1 MGIKLVKTMLRRSL
15 KLKLKVKKGKAELK
29 KASKSGLKT
38 SIAQIKHQKRLK
50 VWLKRLLEAFE

>member
-1 MGIKLVKTMLRRSL
+1 MLRRSL
-15 KLKLKVKKGKAELK
+15 KLKMKVKKGKAELK

-50 VWLKRLLEAFE
+50 VWLKWLLEALSS